1 MEKLKEFIYKN
12 KMWVIAIAGI
22 LVLSIILI
30 IAFMTTNKKEKESD
44 KPDIK
49 INTYTTKR
57 NMQTNDTTIL
67 YAEPNKE
74 GGSYGTIAPDTI
86 LKVLGIS
93 EDDKWYYVEHLSNKG
108 YIEADK
114 MIVLEN
120 ETTDTETI
128 EEPTTEE
135 PTTLNE
141 DRELPTETEVQEET
155 TTKETEP
162 YVPATPIEEITQPT
176 EPITEPP
183 TEPEPQTQPPTEPIT
198 EPPTQPV
205 VQPVV
210 NASCEL
216 PDVTNMIFE
225 NNDPWDNANTTLING
240 VYEACLSVAQRWSRG
255 EITGEQAR
263 QLCLS
268 DPVITQDCHNGTE
281 LIDFC
286 FVTLEK
292 KGKGCTYEE
301 YLKLKFTKINQI
313 LTSNELLYVY
323 TYYNGDTDTT
333 TIYLAKGTSS
343 Y

>member
-1 MEKLKEFIYKN
+1 MEKLKAFINDK
-12 KMWVIAIAGI
+12 KKWVIAIAGI
-22 LVLSIILI
+22 LVLSIILTL
-30 IAFMTTNKKEKESD
+30 AFMTTTKKEKESD
-44 KPDIK
+44 KPSIK
-49 INTYTTKR
+49 VNTYTIER
-57 NMQTNDTTIL
+57 NMQTTDTIIL
-67 YAEPNKE
+67 YAEPDKE

-120 ETTDTETI
+120 DTTDTETI

-141 DRELPTETEVQEET
+141 DRELPTEPEVPEET

-176 EPITEPP
+176 EPITEQP
-183 TEPEPQTQPPTEPIT
+183 TQPPTEPQT

-216 PDVTNMIFE
+216 PDVTNMVFGVE
-225 NNDPWDNANTTLING
+225 DPWDNANTTLING
-240 VYEACLSVAQRWSRG
+240 VYEACLSVAQRWSSG

-268 DPVITQDCHNGTE
+268 DPVITQDCHNGTQ
-281 LIDFC
+281 LKDFC
-286 FVTLEK
+286 FMTFDK
-292 KGKGCTYEE
+292 KGKSCTYEE
-301 YLKLKFTKINQI
+301 YIPLKYGKVPI
-313 LTSNELLYVY
+313 TSNEFLYVY

>member
-1 MEKLKEFIYKN
+1 MEKLKKFISN
-12 KMWVIAIAGI
+12 KKKLVIAIAGI

-30 IAFMTTNKKEKESD
+30 IAFMTTTKKEKESD

-49 INTYTTKR
+49 VSTYTIER
-57 NMQTNDTTIL
+57 DMQTNDTTIL
-67 YAEPNKE
+67 YAKPDKK

-93 EDDKWYYVEHLSNKG
+93 DDDKWYYVEYLANKG

-120 ETTDTETI
+120 DTTDTETI

-135 PTTLNE
+135 PTTPDE
-141 DRELPTETEVQEET
+141 DRELPTEPEVQEET

-162 YVPATPIEEITQPT
+162 YVPATPIEDVTQP
-176 EPITEPP
+176 TEPP
-183 TEPEPQTQPPTEPIT
+183 TEPEPQTQPPTEPQT

-216 PDVTNMIFE
+216 PDVTNMVFGVE
-225 NNDPWDNANTTLING
+225 DPWNNANDLIDG
-240 VYEACLSVAQRWSRG
+240 VYEACVSVAQRWTRG

-263 QLCLS
+263 QICLN
-268 DPVITQDCHNGTE
+268 DPVIMQNDDSGRAVH
-281 LIDFC
+281 DFC
-286 FVTLEK
+286 FISFDK

-301 YLKLKFTKINQI
+301 YIDLQYAKVP
-313 LTSNELLYVY
+313 LTGNEFLYVY

-333 TIYLAKGTSS
+333 TIYLAKGSTGGR
-343 Y
+343 

>member
-1 MEKLKEFIYKN
+1 MEKLKAFINEK
-12 KMWVIAIAGI
+12 KKILSVVALALII
-22 LVLSIILI
+22 LVICIIILVKPDKK
-30 IAFMTTNKKEKESD
+30 TDSTKEK
-44 KPDIK
+44 DIK
-49 INTYTTKR
+49 INTYTTER
-57 NMQTNDTTIL
+57 NMQTTDTIIL
-67 YAEPNKE
+67 YAEPDKK

-120 ETTDTETI
+120 DTTDTETI

-141 DRELPTETEVQEET
+141 DRELPTEPEVQEET

-162 YVPATPIEEITQPT
+162 YVPATPIEDVTQP
-176 EPITEPP
+176 TEPP

-198 EPPTQPV
+198 EPQTQPV

-225 NNDPWDNANTTLING
+225 NNDPWGYANDDIKSE
-240 VYEACLSVAQRWSRG
+240 VYQGCLAIAQRWSRG

-268 DPVITQDCHNGTE
+268 DPVITQDDHSGTA

-286 FVTLEK
+286 FLDFNK

-301 YLKLKFTKINQI
+301 YLNLEFTRNSEVLTGNQF
-313 LTSNELLYVY
+313 LYVY

-333 TIYLAKGTSS
+333 TIYLAKGTTR